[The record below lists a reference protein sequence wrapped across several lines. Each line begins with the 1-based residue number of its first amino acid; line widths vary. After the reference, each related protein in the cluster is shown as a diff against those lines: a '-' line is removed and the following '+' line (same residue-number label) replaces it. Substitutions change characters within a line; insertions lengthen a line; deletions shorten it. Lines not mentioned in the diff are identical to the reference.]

1 MIRIQ
6 NNSHHILSLMKGSQE
21 TCKDERRKAFVSNWF
36 MVVLS
41 WGEQTSG
48 WRCRNPRK
56 DFHKTVGWFHQNI
69 TAAKK
74 AKRVVTLAD

>member
-1 MIRIQ
+1 MIRMQ
-6 NNSHHILSLMKGSQE
+6 YNSHHMLSLMKGSQE

-41 WGEQTSG
+41 WGSKPR
-48 WRCRNPRK
+48 RCRNPRK

>member
-6 NNSHHILSLMKGSQE
+6 NNSHHISSLMKGSQE

-41 WGEQTSG
+41 WGSK
-48 WRCRNPRK
+48 PR
-56 DFHKTVGWFHQNI
+56 DGVAETPEKTFI
-69 TAAKK
+69 
-74 AKRVVTLAD
+74 KRSDGSIKILLLRKRQSVSSL